1 MKPPR
6 DLHAWLVVL
15 GGVAAA
21 MHVGKLPP
29 ALPVLRDALGISLV
43 QAGFLLSMVQI
54 GGMTLGL
61 VAGLAADAAGPK
73 RTMMTGLVLAGMAS
87 VLGGFAVSPSVLLVL
102 RAVEGLGFLLG
113 FMPAPA
119 LMRRLVDPSRI
130 SAILGLWG
138 AAMGFATA
146 VALLLGP
153 AFIAAF
159 GWPGW
164 WWLLGAFSLAMAA
177 VLWRMVPPDPPRGG
191 ARFDWGWRVRSTLT
205 SRGPWLVAFAFGLY
219 SGQWLAVI
227 GFLPTIYLAAGF
239 HPAWSAVAT
248 AFAAAVNMVGSIASG
263 RLLQSGWP
271 PPRLLAIGY
280 TVMGAG
286 GVLAF
291 SGLLGSGP
299 GSFAMRYAAV
309 VAFSMVGGIVPGTLF
324 SLAVRFAP
332 SEQTV
337 ATTVGWMQQWSAFG
351 QFCGPPLV
359 AWLASVLGGWQW
371 SWVVTGGFALGGLL
385 MAGSCARLVPVRAH

>member
-1 MKPPR
+1 VRPAR

-73 RTMMTGLVLAGMAS
+73 RTMMAGLTLVGMAS
-87 VLGGFAVSPSVLLVL
+87 VLGGFATSPAALLVL
-102 RAVEGLGFLLG
+102 RGFEGLGFLLG

-119 LMRRLVDPSRI
+119 LIRRLVDPARI
-130 SAILGLWG
+130 SSMLGLWG

-146 VALLLGP
+146 AALLLGP

-164 WWLLGAFSLAMAA
+164 WWLLGAFSLAAAA
-177 VLWRMVPPDPPRGG
+177 VLWRLVPPDPRRGD
-191 ARFDWGWRVRSTLT
+191 ARFDWGWRVRATLT

-263 RLLQSGWP
+263 RLLQAGWP
-271 PPRLLAIGY
+271 APRLLAIGY
-280 TVMGAG
+280 IVMGVC

-291 SGLLGSGP
+291 SDLLGDGP
-299 GSFAMRYAAV
+299 ASFAMRYAAV

-359 AWLASVLGGWQW
+359 AWTASLLGSWRW
-371 SWVVTGGFALGGLL
+371 SWLVTGGFALGGLL
-385 MAGSCARLVPVRAH
+385 MAALCSRLVPARAH